1 MFVLLVESYYLW
13 IAISETVETWV
24 HEENVLTTDRLVLK
38 RSTYLAHA
46 SRYRWAAERIGL
58 LSIEWKQTSPSR
70 RQDQSISISIVQYST
85 AQHSTVATLL
95 LFATTHRG
103 RIHLGSGGA

>member
-46 SRYRWAAERIGL
+46 SRYRWAAEMIGL

-85 AQHSTVATLL
+85 STAQLRRYYSSLRRKAVEVLEARPVH
-95 LFATTHRG
+95 
-103 RIHLGSGGA
+103 

>member
-46 SRYRWAAERIGL
+46 SRYRWAAEMIGL

-70 RQDQSISISIVQYST
+70 RQDQSISISIVQCSTST
-85 AQHSTVATLL
+85 AQLRRYYSSL
-95 LFATTHRG
+95 R
-103 RIHLGSGGA
+103 RIVEGFI

>member
-1 MFVLLVESYYLW
+1 MFVLLVESCYLW

-46 SRYRWAAERIGL
+46 SRYRWAAERTRRTL
-58 LSIEWKQTSPSR
+58 VHRLETDFTVSPAR
-70 RQDQSISISIVQYST
+70 PEKY
-85 AQHSTVATLL
+85 
-95 LFATTHRG
+95 
-103 RIHLGSGGA
+103 